1 MRNLIFVIKL
11 FPMKSILNIP
21 LSVLCMLGFAA
32 CENDL
37 QQVNR
42 LVKQDEVSIEK
53 ATGIEVLYS
62 DSAQLKARVT
72 APESLHYMDVGKPRQ
87 TFPKG
92 IRVDFYNG
100 TKAPDSHLTAKYA
113 ERDNQTLRVQLRDS
127 VIVWSPTE
135 RLETEELFWNE
146 QQELITS
153 DRLVK
158 ITTQDE
164 VIYGKGFE
172 SNTNFTNW
180 TIRQVTGR
188 VRVKSLLNDEGI

>member
-1 MRNLIFVIKL
+1 MKFLPHIGIATL
-11 FPMKSILNIP
+11 FAMS
-21 LSVLCMLGFAA
+21 FAA

-42 LVKQDEVSIEK
+42 LVKQDEVSVEK
-53 ATGIEVLYS
+53 ATGIEMLYS
-62 DSAQLKARVT
+62 DSAQLKARVA
-72 APESLHYMDVGKPRQ
+72 APEMLHYADASNPRQ

-113 ERDNQTLRVQLRDS
+113 ERNEHTLRVQLRDS